1 MSDATGVRA
10 SRSQR
15 DAPQLSAPARTH
27 TSRTL
32 GPDVV
37 ALLRAGPRLLS
48 IYTSSRVDPALR
60 ERVVVAVSRANA
72 CRQCTRVHE
81 AWALRAGVPAAELE
95 RVGAGELA
103 AIPAAHRPA
112 VMYVTALAEAR
123 FKTIPDDAQ
132 AVADEHLDRGRQ
144 RDIAAV
150 ARLISFANLSVNTAH
165 AAAHR
170 LRARSTIPDPR

>member
-1 MSDATGVRA
+1 MSDATSVRA

-27 TSRTL
+27 TPRTL

-37 ALLRAGPRLLS
+37 AVLRAGPRLLS